1 MKVDADI
8 LGIPYRNGD
17 RYMYDRGSIGSNDS
31 DGKTEVEMVGFGF
44 VRMSRSVL
52 EKLIINANET
62 DGLFGTKVKDVFQ
75 NYNDTDMCKLIKSHG
90 YKVHLS
96 TKYAAD
102 RVQQYNLTGT
112 SLSAQ

>member
-1 MKVDADI
+1 
-8 LGIPYRNGD
+8 
-17 RYMYDRGSIGSNDS
+17 MYVRGSIESNNS
-31 DGKTEVEMVGFGF
+31 DVKTEVEMVGFGF

-62 DGLFGTKVKDVFQ
+62 YGLFGTKVKDVFQ

-102 RVQQYNLTGT
+102 RVQQQNLSGIP
-112 SLSAQ
+112 LQ